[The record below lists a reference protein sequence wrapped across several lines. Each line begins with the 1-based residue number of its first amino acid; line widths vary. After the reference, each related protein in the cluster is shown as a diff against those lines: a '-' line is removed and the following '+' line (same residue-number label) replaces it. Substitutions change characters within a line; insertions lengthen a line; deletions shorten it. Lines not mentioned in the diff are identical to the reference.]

1 MKVTIITVCY
11 NAEQTIADCI
21 RSVASQ
27 EYSDIEHLIID
38 GASTDGTL
46 KRIRESGFD
55 TSHLV
60 SEPDKGIYDAMNKGL
75 RKASGQVIG
84 ILNADDFY
92 ADPQVI
98 SDVVK
103 TFQSEDC
110 MCTYGD
116 LEYVSFHQPEKV
128 IRKWHS
134 GPYQRENFRWGW
146 MPPHPSFF
154 VKAELYE
161 RLGGFRLD
169 LGTAADYELM
179 LRFLY
184 VNRLKTSYLSRVLV
198 KMRAG
203 GASNQTLS
211 RRLEANRYDRKAW
224 KVNNLKPNLLTLW
237 LKPIRKI
244 SQFFT

>member
-1 MKVTIITVCY
+1 VKVTIITVCY

-27 EYSDIEHLIID
+27 DYFDIEHLIVD

-128 IRKWHS
+128 VRKWHS

>member
-11 NAEQTIADCI
+11 NAEQTIMDCI
-21 RSVASQ
+21 QSVATQ
-27 EYSDIEHLIID
+27 DYPDIEHLIID
-38 GASTDGTL
+38 GASTDGTV
-46 KRIRESGFD
+46 KRIKESGFD

-60 SEPDKGIYDAMNKGL
+60 SEPDNGIYDAMNKGI

-84 ILNADDFY
+84 ILNADDSY
-92 ADPQVI
+92 AAPHII
-98 SDVVK
+98 SEVVQ
-103 TFQSEDC
+103 TFQSDDC
-110 MCTYGD
+110 VCVYGD
-116 LEYVSFHQPEKV
+116 LEYVSFLQPQKV
-128 IRKWHS
+128 IRKWRS
-134 GPYQRENFRWGW
+134 GAYHRENFLWGW

-154 VKAELYE
+154 VKAEEYE

-184 VNRLKTSYLSRVLV
+184 VNHLKTSYLPRVLV

-211 RRLEANRYDRKAW
+211 RRIEANRYDRKAW
-224 KVNNLKPNLLTLW
+224 KVNGAKPNLLTLW
-237 LKPIRKI
+237 LKPARKI
-244 SQFFT
+244 AQFFT